1 MITASGTEKFIQ
13 VHETCLTDFIKDF
26 NGCIN
31 IMGKEGDL
39 YTVQVVVLQKPQY
52 PESNK
57 ENNK

>member
-1 MITASGTEKFIQ
+1 MSTASGIEKFIQ

-39 YTVQVVVLQKPQY
+39 YSFQVVVLQKPQY
-52 PESNK
+52 PESNE
-57 ENNK
+57 EN